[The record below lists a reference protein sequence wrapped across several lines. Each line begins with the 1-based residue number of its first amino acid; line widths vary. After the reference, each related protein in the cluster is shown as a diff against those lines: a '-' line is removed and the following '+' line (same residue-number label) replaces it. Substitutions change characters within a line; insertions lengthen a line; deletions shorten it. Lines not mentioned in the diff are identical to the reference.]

1 MRVLHVGKFFPPF
14 AGGMENFLGDLLPA
28 LAKQGVESTAL
39 VHCSSEKPV
48 PGDSCFDESKVIR
61 VPCYG
66 SVLYA
71 PISPGFPVALNRA
84 IKQAKP
90 DILHLHVP
98 NTSAFWAMLLPKAY
112 PIPWVIH
119 WHADVVSSRIDRRLA
134 AAYTVYRPVEQK
146 MLARAAAVI
155 TTSQR
160 YGDSSLS
167 LQNWREK
174 IRVIPLGLNP
184 DRLPVP
190 GPVEA
195 EQAGVV
201 WGDRDQLRVLS
212 IGRLTYYKGHE
223 VLIRAAA
230 EMRNIRVVIA
240 GEGDKRRDLEKLI
253 EKLKIQDRV
262 LLCGRLSETRLQAL
276 LAGSDCFC
284 LPSVERTEAFG
295 LVLLEA
301 MRYGKPVIVG
311 DIPGSGVGWV
321 VRNGSTGCLFP
332 VSSTPELVRLL
343 RRYSAHPEERRAMGE
358 AGRQRFESIFH
369 IDRIA
374 EKTLQLYN
382 NVLSV
387 GCPGS

>member
-14 AGGMENFLGDLLPA
+14 AGGIENFMGDLLPA
-28 LAKQGVESTAL
+28 LLAKGVDVTAL
-39 VHCSSEKPV
+39 VHSSSGQSV
-48 PGDSCFDESKVIR
+48 TGDNCFDESRVVR

-71 PISPGFPVALNRA
+71 PVSPGFPVAFNRVL
-84 IKQAKP
+84 KKEKP

-98 NTSAFWAMLLPKAY
+98 NTSAFWAMLLPGAY
-112 PIPWVIH
+112 TIPWIVH
-119 WHADVVSSRIDRRLA
+119 WHADVVSSQLDRRLA
-134 AAYTVYRPVEQK
+134 AAYSLYRPVEQR
-146 MLARAAAVI
+146 LLSGAAAVI
-155 TTSQR
+155 STSRR

-167 LQNWREK
+167 LKKWQGK
-174 IRVIPLGLNP
+174 IRVIPLGLDP
-184 DRLPVP
+184 DRLPLP
-190 GPVEA
+190 GQSDL
-195 EQAGVV
+195 EQAEKTWGGQGVM
-201 WGDRDQLRVLS
+201 RVLS

-230 EMRNIRVVIA
+230 EMRNIRVVIV
-240 GEGDKRRDLEKLI
+240 GEGDKRRDLENLI

-301 MRYGKPVIVG
+301 MRYGKPVIAG

-332 VSSTPELVRLL
+332 VSSILDLVRLL
-343 RRYSAHPEERRAMGE
+343 RLYSAHPEKRRAMGE
-358 AGRQRFESIFH
+358 AGRQRFESIFR

-374 EKTLQLYN
+374 EKTIHLYN
-382 NVLSV
+382 DVLSV